1 MLIHIKLLIH
11 KVHFA
16 RHEGA
21 TVLLDAHKKPDSNTE
36 ALVAFEKL
44 LLERSK
50 GFRLVSQAR
59 ILRGR
64 DVQKHR

>member
-1 MLIHIKLLIH
+1 
-11 KVHFA
+11 
-16 RHEGA
+16 
-21 TVLLDAHKKPDSNTE
+21 
-36 ALVAFEKL
+36 VAFEKL